1 MPISL
6 LSMSDTR
13 LRPRE
18 PVRPVSTDAL
28 PPDRV
33 IRAKTPSTEST
44 RRESSVN
51 LPPKFIEQAS
61 RRLCGISVFVM
72 AFTVAMSL
80 FLGFVDPVIGE
91 MHRNDPIVRLTL
103 LAMTL
108 SCVGLISAMYFRIVP
123 PRTLLVMGMV
133 FEVVMAFCIAM
144 LETTLPFD
152 ASQPVRGVSTVAVWI
167 VAVGLLVPKRPLWTG
182 VVALTAASMWPLAY
196 WINISV
202 RDLEP
207 LPWAR
212 LSVWLAYVYVFALF
226 AAAAGKRTFGRE
238 MAAQRAQDLGSYH
251 LTALIGQGGMGEV
264 WRATHKMLAR
274 EAAIKIVRT
283 DLISRAS
290 SHDADVAVRR
300 FEREAKVTASL
311 QSPNTVYLYDFG
323 TAKDGSFYY
332 VMELLDGI
340 SLQNLVSSFG
350 PQPAGRVI
358 HILKQMCRSLDE
370 AHCRQLV
377 HRDLKPSNVMLCQ
390 VALEFDVVKVL
401 DFGLAKPTNRDE
413 SQLTADG
420 ISAGTPAYIAPEV
433 ALGERHVD
441 GRADL
446 YAMGCIA
453 YYLLTGQLVFDEPSG
468 VAMSIA
474 HVQQPPVAPSLRS
487 ELPIPT
493 ELERIVLQL
502 LEKKPAARPASAA
515 VLAQMLDA
523 VDDVEPWTTGRIHS
537 WWHAHLPESSTLRTC
552 DHAEQP
558 TPAVVQVA

>member
-1 MPISL
+1 MPRL
-6 LSMSDTR
+6 LPRPPTATARGDSSAAR
-13 LRPRE
+13 LPDDLLDDQLKRFTAFAL
-18 PVRPVSTDAL
+18 VSGGLWA
-28 PPDRV
+28 
-33 IRAKTPSTEST
+33 
-44 RRESSVN
+44 
-51 LPPKFIEQAS
+51 
-61 RRLCGISVFVM
+61 
-72 AFTVAMSL
+72 
-80 FLGFVDPVIGE
+80 IG
-91 MHRNDPIVRLTL
+91 
-103 LAMTL
+103 
-108 SCVGLISAMYFRIVP
+108 
-123 PRTLLVMGMV
+123 LVMDAVVLPQFFGGRAPRAALII
-133 FEVVMAFCIAM
+133 EVTAIVLAVALYAWVRFSPATARVKSDAGLLLMLLNAAGIAM
-144 LETTLPFD
+144 LETWATDPTMATIGHLSWTTIVILLSAMIVP
-152 ASQPVRGVSTVAVWI
+152 STP
-167 VAVGLLVPKRPLWTG
+167 PKMLAA
-182 VVALTAASMWPLAY
+182 ALTAASLGPLG
-196 WINISV
+196 
-202 RDLEP
+202 
-207 LPWAR
+207 
-212 LSVWLAYVYVFALF
+212 VWLAHLRGVDVPPVAATLLMYMPSYSCAL
-226 AAAAGKRTFGRE
+226 AAVIPARMLQRYGRRLRE
-238 MAAQRAQDLGSYH
+238 ARDLGSYE
-251 LTALIGQGGMGEV
+251 LEERLGSGGMGEV
-264 WRATHKMLAR
+264 WRARHRLLAR
-274 EAAIKIVRT
+274 PAAIKLVRPEMLGIDPRLT
-283 DLISRAS
+283 Q
-290 SHDADVAVRR
+290 RR
-300 FEREAKVTASL
+300 FASEAQATATLTSPYTIRLFDYGVT
-311 QSPNTVYLYDFG
+311 D
-323 TAKDGSFYY
+323 DGRFYY